1 MKLVRAQLCR
11 KGVKARSAH
20 DVAFC
25 VSEFI
30 DALMKRFTYL
40 VVLGALAACAQVP
53 KESSAPSGAL
63 APDADQVRPV
73 LRPAGLGRVVPKAAK
88 TAEDFDVTTAQ
99 ERAEAAAVPVE
110 GGEKRLGLS
119 VASLGDPTQAGFWI
133 KTPLVDAPGK
143 GRVVYPGNGKS
154 VQVDLIPI
162 EGAET
167 AGSRLSLAAFRIIE
181 APLTELPE
189 VEVFSGG

>member
-1 MKLVRAQLCR
+1 
-11 KGVKARSAH
+11 
-20 DVAFC
+20 
-25 VSEFI
+25 
-30 DALMKRFTYL
+30 MKRFSYFI
-40 VVLGALAACAQVP
+40 VLCALGACAQNPQDVA
-53 KESSAPSGAL
+53 APVEAL
-63 APDADQVRPV
+63 AGTEQLRPKSRPV
-73 LRPAGLGRVVPKAAK
+73 GLGRVASNAAK

-110 GGEKRLGLS
+110 AGETRLGLS

-133 KTPLVDAPGK
+133 KTPLVSAQTK
-143 GRVVYPGNGKS
+143 GRVVYPGSGKS

-162 EGAET
+162 DGADT

-189 VEVFSGG
+189 VEIFSGG